1 MSSIDEKIK
10 ELLESSKGVHASD
23 TRSRDFDDYFISE
36 EFEQLSDVEK
46 LSTIAEQYQ
55 DEFDQYL
62 ETLSIEQ
69 LKEFVDSDEFQD
81 ASKFVQEAVEQKLES
96 CDSDSDKIT
105 FTPSIKKKAS
115 KIAKSIQNQQLQAE
129 DIDMTSDVAA
139 LIEGEE
145 LSEEFKEKAAAI
157 FEAAVISRVKS
168 EFTRLQEE
176 FDQRL
181 VEQVEDAKESIVEKL
196 DEYLDYVIDQ
206 WIQENQIAIESG
218 LKNEILESFISGMK
232 TLFESHYIEVPEEKR
247 DVFAELAEQVETT
260 ETRMNDLFESNI
272 ELRKQLTEMR
282 KTLLIKT
289 ASEGL
294 TDTDAERLFELAEDV
309 SYTSDEAFTKK
320 LNHIKE
326 SYFSKTSQ
334 SKPPVITS
342 KTVSPVSDTPV
353 TLTED
358 IDGPMSHY
366 LRALTRSTKVVED

>member
-23 TRSRDFDDYFISE
+23 TRSRDFDDYIISE

-96 CDSDSDKIT
+96 CDSDKIT

-181 VEQVEDAKESIVEKL
+181 VEQVEEAKESIVEKL
-196 DEYLDYVIDQ
+196 DEYLDYVVDQ

-232 TLFESHYIEVPEEKR
+232 NLFESHYIEVPEEKR

-282 KTLLIKT
+282 KTLLIKS

-334 SKPPVITS
+334 SKPVITS
-342 KTVSPVSDTPV
+342 KNVSPVSDNPV

-366 LRALTRSTKVVED
+366 LRALTRSTKVTED